1 MDSRQIIFRIIN
13 YILFVISF
21 ALIFWLVFLYVKN
34 QAIDECAKAS
44 KYTTEVTAENATVS
58 YPVIDFYNKCLED
71 KGIR

>member
-1 MDSRQIIFRIIN
+1 MFANQVIFKVLN
-13 YILFVISF
+13 YILVLA
-21 ALIFWLVFLYVKN
+21 ALIVSFWLFYTYIKN

-44 KYTTEVTAENATVS
+44 KYTTEVEGQNATVS